1 MPKIRT
7 NRAAAKRFKRTG
19 SGKVKRNKAFSNH
32 ILTKKTSK
40 RKRNLRT
47 SGLIVGDNMR
57 EIRRLLPNA
66 GI

>member
-1 MPKIRT
+1 MPKIKT

-40 RKRNLRT
+40 RKRALRA
-47 SGLIVGDNMR
+47 SALIVRDNLR